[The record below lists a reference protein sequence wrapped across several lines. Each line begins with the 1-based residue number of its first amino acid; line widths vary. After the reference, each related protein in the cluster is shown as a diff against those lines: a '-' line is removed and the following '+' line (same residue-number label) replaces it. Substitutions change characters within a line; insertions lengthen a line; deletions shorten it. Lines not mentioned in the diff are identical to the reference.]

1 MRTKAEA
8 TSSNR
13 YPRYDSGR
21 THSYHPKRARLFS
34 PQSACSRLFRLTSLR
49 LLSFLLNPSKGGTHQ
64 YVLKAREDQL
74 MWIAHTLMMFVVL
87 GLGLSMVSSPPP
99 SDRR

>member
-1 MRTKAEA
+1 
-8 TSSNR
+8 
-13 YPRYDSGR
+13 
-21 THSYHPKRARLFS
+21 
-34 PQSACSRLFRLTSLR
+34 
-49 LLSFLLNPSKGGTHQ
+49 
-64 YVLKAREDQL
+64 